1 MNSYLDPD
9 YATVVRNYAA
19 PSEEAGQLNPQILE
33 LIYTQKLFKLYLPAH
48 LGGVD
53 IDLPSLL
60 GILESIAEADGSTGW
75 VVTLCSGASWFA
87 GFWTEALVREVFN
100 RPDACVT
107 GSGAASGTA
116 TQTAGGYVVE
126 GAWPYATGALHATH
140 FTANCRIRTPDGLP
154 VLTESGQ
161 PLIRS
166 FLFTADQVERL
177 PTWSAVG
184 MVGTGSHGFAV
195 RGLTVREEHSFDIN
209 SPLKQPINVGNYP
222 FLQLAEATLAVNFS
236 GMARHF
242 LALIG
247 ERLGS
252 RVRSGSFTPEQ
263 ARYVEQAMNTQR
275 ALFLSHRSLF
285 YEAVAESCRQLA
297 ASGEITEP
305 TLRQVSSQSR
315 QLAHTAR
322 EVVDRLFPYGGLDTV
337 KAGTEL
343 GRVWRD
349 IHTASGHSLLT
360 FPF

>member
-1 MNSYLDPD
+1 MQPYLDPD
-9 YATVVRNYAA
+9 SATVIRNQAGA
-19 PSEEAGQLNPQILE
+19 SEEAGQLHPQVLN

-48 LGGVD
+48 LGGID

-60 GILESIAEADGSTGW
+60 GLLEAVAEADGSTGW

-87 GFWTEALVREVFN
+87 GFWPETLVREVFN
-100 RPDACVT
+100 RPDVCVT

-140 FTANCRIRTPDGLP
+140 FTANCRILAPDGLP

-195 RGLTVREEHSFDIN
+195 HRQTVSEERSFDIN
-209 SPLKQPINVGNYP
+209 SPLQQTINVGNYP

-247 ERLGS
+247 ERVDS
-252 RVRSGSFTPEQ
+252 RLRSGAFTAEQ
-263 ARYVEQAMNTQR
+263 ARYVEQAMRAQR
-275 ALFLSHRSLF
+275 DLFMNHRGLF
-285 YEAVAESCRQLA
+285 YEVVAESCRELDH
-297 ASGEITEP
+297 SGEVTES
-305 TLRQVSSQSR
+305 TLRQVSNCSR

-322 EVVDRLFPYGGLDTV
+322 EVVDRLFPYGGLETV
-337 KAGTEL
+337 KSGTEL